1 MKVKEVI
8 KFAHWVDGSGYSWED
23 TYAENVIEIKES
35 ELPKTAD
42 DLDWSW
48 YDLPDENPEDS
59 GEDLKITVEF
69 YSADDMPEHDEP
81 IAKISKWV
89 SDLYKEKF
97 NAKRFVS
104 FYEMGYTDAEFYDS
118 AGNKHLDNRFIGI
131 HGSPD
136 DGWTL
141 AYCDA
146 VTGEIYEQDIF
157 EEIDGKKMLVDVKT
171 VIEENS
177 ELLS

>member
-8 KFAHWVDGSGYSWED
+8 KFAFWVDGSGYSWEG

-35 ELPKTAD
+35 ELPKTAND
-42 DLDWSW
+42 YDWSW
-48 YDLPDENPEDS
+48 YELAEDNPEDS
-59 GEDLKITVEF
+59 GKDLKIIVEF

-118 AGNKHLDNRFIGI
+118 AGNRHRDNRFIGVY
-131 HGSPD
+131 GDPNN
-136 DGWTL
+136 GFAL
-141 AYCDA
+141 AYCDSTTA
-146 VTGEIYEQDIF
+146 EIYEQDIF
-157 EEIDGKKMLVDVKT
+157 EEIDGKKMLIDVET
-171 VIEENS
+171 IITENS

>member
-69 YSADDMPEHDEP
+69 YSEDDQPEHDEP
-81 IAKISKWV
+81 LAKISKWV

-97 NAKRFVS
+97 NAKRFIS
-104 FYEMGYTDAEFYDS
+104 FFEMGYDDDFYDS
-118 AGNKHLDNRFIGI
+118 TGCRHNDNRFIGI
-131 HGSPD
+131 YGSHN
-136 DGWTL
+136 DGWYL
-141 AYCDA
+141 AYCDS
-146 VTGEIYEQDIF
+146 VTGEIYEEDIF
-157 EEIDGKKMLVDVKT
+157 QEVDGEKTLVDIDT
-171 VIEENS
+171 VVMENVYY
-177 ELLS
+177 